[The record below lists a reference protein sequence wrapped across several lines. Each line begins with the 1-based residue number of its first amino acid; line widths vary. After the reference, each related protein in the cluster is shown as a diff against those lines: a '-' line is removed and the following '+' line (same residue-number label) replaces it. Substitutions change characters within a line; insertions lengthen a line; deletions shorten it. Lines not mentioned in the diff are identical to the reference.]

1 MQICH
6 RPQIHQG
13 SNNRSRN
20 RSKRSLGH
28 FQFQFQF
35 QLQILFFWLLFLGA
49 IKWKRAA
56 IMQQQQLSLNST
68 KRIVQKLIATFWWS
82 TGSSS
87 SSHNQFKWI
96 SVEAGTKRW
105 RFTTMG
111 GRQQQQAAAFL
122 EQFIG
127 FIVVAAVPK
136 GHSDEGEGVCAASG
150 PSLSTSS
157 SIAAKVRDI
166 CKTSAV
172 QRQQESRAGQ
182 GRAGQ
187 HIGRTGGSA
196 E

>member
-6 RPQIHQG
+6 RAQIHQG
-13 SNNRSRN
+13 SNNNRSRN
-20 RSKRSLGH
+20 RSRSSSSRSLG
-28 FQFQFQF
+28 QFQFQF

-49 IKWKRAA
+49 IKRQRAA
-56 IMQQQQLSLNST
+56 IMQQQQQQQLSLNST

-87 SSHNQFKWI
+87 SSNHNQFKWI
-96 SVEAGTKRW
+96 SVEAVAQSAGDL
-105 RFTTMG
+105 
-111 GRQQQQAAAFL
+111 RQWEAAAAFL

-136 GHSDEGEGVCAASG
+136 GHSDEGEGVCAASAA
-150 PSLSTSS
+150 SLLTSS

-172 QRQQESRAGQ
+172 QRQKAEQSRAEQ
-182 GRAGQ
+182 
-187 HIGRTGGSA
+187 GGSA